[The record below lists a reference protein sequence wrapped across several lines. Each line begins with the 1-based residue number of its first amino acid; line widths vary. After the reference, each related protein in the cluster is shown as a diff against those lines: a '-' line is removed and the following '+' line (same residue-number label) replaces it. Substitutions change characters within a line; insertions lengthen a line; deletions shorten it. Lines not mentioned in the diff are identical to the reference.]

1 MGQQGGLA
9 GLMLP
14 LAMFAAIFY
23 FLILR
28 PQKKKQKAHDDM
40 LASISKGSDI
50 VTAGG
55 FFGVVREVLDDSY
68 VIELAE
74 GVKVRILK
82 SSISIKRNSGEKDS
96 ASNAPKKKKKKPRN
110 GNGNEKAAST
120 TESAATDSS
129 VENAS
134 ATADAA
140 ISTQGV
146 WTDNSAGDVAKAAD
160 TVSDETAVI
169 EPEIVV
175 AGQSEE
181 ENAEK
186 V

>member
-40 LASISKGSDI
+40 LASISKGSEV

-68 VIELAE
+68 VIELAD

-82 SSISIKRNSGEKDS
+82 SSISVKRNSGERDS
-96 ASNAPKKKKKKPRN
+96 SAPKKKKKKPRN
-110 GNGNEKAAST
+110 GNEQAAST
-120 TESAATDSS
+120 TEKGSESVVADSSLEDTSAA
-129 VENAS
+129 
-134 ATADAA
+134 ADAA
-140 ISTQGV
+140 ISTQGFWDDSGAV
-146 WTDNSAGDVAKAAD
+146 ETVA
-160 TVSDETAVI
+160 DETAVI

-181 ENAEK
+181 KDAEK

>member
-1 MGQQGGLA
+1 MGQQGSLA

-40 LASISKGSDI
+40 LSSISKGSEI
-50 VTAGG
+50 ITAGG

-74 GVKVRILK
+74 GMKVRILK

-96 ASNAPKKKKKKPRN
+96 ASGAPKKKKKKLRI
-110 GNGNEKAAST
+110 GNEKEAST
-120 TESAATDSS
+120 TEGAASGSS
-129 VENAS
+129 VENTS
-134 ATADAA
+134 AAADAA
-140 ISTQGV
+140 ISTQGFGTESSV
-146 WTDNSAGDVAKAAD
+146 GDVAKAVD

-169 EPEIVV
+169 EPEAVV
-175 AGQSEE
+175 AGQTEE